1 MNTAVQSY
9 TEATNEESREI
20 MSNTTTK
27 KSNPLFEILF
37 NVIIPSIILMKLSG
51 DEYLGT
57 AMALV
62 VALLF
67 PIVYGGMDL
76 IRNKKFNFIAALGFV
91 SVLLTGGIGLLELDT
106 RWLAVKEA
114 LIPGLIG
121 LAVLGS
127 TFTRYPLM
135 QKMVLNDTVLNL
147 EVITE
152 RLKEN
157 GKTEAFDRCLMS
169 SNYLFASTFA
179 FSSAMNYFLATWIV
193 TSPAGTP
200 EFNEELG
207 KLTLY
212 SYPMIAIPS
221 MLMMFGIFYYVW
233 RQIRAMTSLE
243 TEQIFHTK

>member
-1 MNTAVQSY
+1 
-9 TEATNEESREI
+9 
-20 MSNTTTK
+20 MSNTTAK
-27 KSNPLFEILF
+27 KPNPLFEILF
-37 NVIIPSIILMKLSG
+37 NVFIPSFILMKFSG
-51 DEYLGT
+51 DEHLGT

-67 PIVYGGMDL
+67 PIIYGGMDL
-76 IRNKKFNFIAALGFV
+76 VRNKKFNFISALGFI

-106 RWLAVKEA
+106 RWLALKEA

-135 QKMVLNDTVLNL
+135 QKLILNDTVLNL
-147 EVITE
+147 ALINQ

-157 GKTEAFDRCLMS
+157 DKTDAFERCLMS

-193 TSPAGTP
+193 TSPSGTAA
-200 EFNEELG
+200 FNEELG
-207 KLTLY
+207 KMTLY

-221 MLMMFGIFYYVW
+221 MLMMFGIFYYIW
-233 RQIRAMTSLE
+233 RQVRAMTSLE
-243 TEQIFHTK
+243 TEQIFHLK

>member
-1 MNTAVQSY
+1 
-9 TEATNEESREI
+9 
-20 MSNTTTK
+20 MSNTTAK
-27 KSNPLFEILF
+27 KSNPLVEILF
-37 NVIIPSIILMKLSG
+37 NVFVPSFILMKFSG
-51 DEYLGT
+51 EEHLGT
-57 AMALV
+57 ALALV

-76 IRNKKFNFIAALGFV
+76 IRNKKFNFISALGFV

-106 RWLAVKEA
+106 KWLALKEA

-121 LAVLGS
+121 LAVFGS

-135 QKMVLNDTVLNL
+135 QKMVLNDTLLNL
-147 EVITE
+147 DLITQ
-152 RLKEN
+152 RLKER
-157 GKTEAFDRCLMS
+157 GKTDAFERCLMS

-179 FSSAMNYFLATWIV
+179 FSSVMNYFLATWIV
-193 TSPAGTP
+193 TSPAGTV

-212 SYPMIAIPS
+212 SYPVIAIPS

-233 RQIRAMTSLE
+233 RQIRSMTSLD

>member
-1 MNTAVQSY
+1 
-9 TEATNEESREI
+9 
-20 MSNTTTK
+20 
-27 KSNPLFEILF
+27 
-37 NVIIPSIILMKLSG
+37 
-51 DEYLGT
+51 
-57 AMALV
+57 MALV

-67 PIVYGGMDL
+67 PIIYGGMDL
-76 IRNKKFNFIAALGFV
+76 VRNKKFNFISALGFI

-106 RWLAVKEA
+106 RWLALKEA

-135 QKMVLNDTVLNL
+135 QKLVLNETVLNL
-147 EVITE
+147 SLINE

-157 GKTEAFDRCLMS
+157 GQSEAFERCLMS

-193 TSPAGTP
+193 TSPSGTAA
-200 EFNEELG
+200 FNEELG
-207 KLTLY
+207 KMTLY

-221 MLMMFGIFYYVW
+221 MLMMFGIFYYIW
-233 RQIRAMTSLE
+233 RQVRTMTSLE
-243 TEQIFHTK
+243 TEQIFHLK

>member
-1 MNTAVQSY
+1 
-9 TEATNEESREI
+9 
-20 MSNTTTK
+20 MSNTTAK
-27 KSNPLFEILF
+27 KSNPLVEILF
-37 NVIIPSIILMKLSG
+37 NVFVPSFILMKFSG
-51 DEYLGT
+51 EEHLGT
-57 AMALV
+57 ALALV

-67 PIVYGGMDL
+67 PIVYGGIDL
-76 IRNKKFNFIAALGFV
+76 IRNKKFNFISALGFV

-106 RWLAVKEA
+106 KWLALKEA

-121 LAVLGS
+121 LAVFGS

-147 EVITE
+147 DLITQ
-152 RLKEN
+152 RLKER
-157 GKTEAFDRCLMS
+157 GKTDAFERCLMS

-179 FSSAMNYFLATWIV
+179 FSSVMNYFLATWIV
-193 TSPAGTP
+193 TSPAGTV

-212 SYPMIAIPS
+212 SYPVIAIPS

-233 RQIRAMTSLE
+233 RQIRSMTSLE

>member
-1 MNTAVQSY
+1 MN
-9 TEATNEESREI
+9 
-20 MSNTTTK
+20 NTTTK

-37 NVIIPSIILMKLSG
+37 NVFIPSFILMKFSG
-51 DEYLGT
+51 DEHLGT

-76 IRNKKFNFIAALGFV
+76 IRNKKFNFISALGFV

-106 RWLAVKEA
+106 RWLALKEA

-127 TFTRYPLM
+127 TFTRYPFM
-135 QKMVLNDTVLNL
+135 QKVLLNDTVLNL
-147 EVITE
+147 SLIKE
-152 RLKEN
+152 RLRER
-157 GKTEAFDRCLMS
+157 GRTEEFERCLMS

-193 TSPAGTP
+193 TSPAGTVA
-200 EFNEELG
+200 FNEELG

-212 SYPMIAIPS
+212 SYPIIAIPS
-221 MLMMFGIFYYVW
+221 MLMMLGIFYYIW
-233 RQIRAMTSLE
+233 RQVRAMTSLE

>member
-1 MNTAVQSY
+1 
-9 TEATNEESREI
+9 
-20 MSNTTTK
+20 
-27 KSNPLFEILF
+27 
-37 NVIIPSIILMKLSG
+37 
-51 DEYLGT
+51 
-57 AMALV
+57 MALV

-67 PIVYGGMDL
+67 PIIYGGMDL
-76 IRNKKFNFIAALGFV
+76 VRNKKFNFISALGFI

-106 RWLAVKEA
+106 RWLALKEA

-135 QKMVLNDTVLNL
+135 QKLVLNDTVLNL
-147 EVITE
+147 SLINE

-157 GKTEAFDRCLMS
+157 GQSEAFERCLMS

-193 TSPAGTP
+193 TSPSGTAA
-200 EFNEELG
+200 FNEELG
-207 KLTLY
+207 KMTLY

-221 MLMMFGIFYYVW
+221 MLMMFGIFYYIW
-233 RQIRAMTSLE
+233 RQVRMMTSLE
-243 TEQIFHTK
+243 TEQIFHLK

>member
-1 MNTAVQSY
+1 
-9 TEATNEESREI
+9 
-20 MSNTTTK
+20 MSNTTAK

-37 NVIIPSIILMKLSG
+37 NVFIPSFILMKYSG
-51 DEYLGT
+51 EEHLGT

-67 PIVYGGMDL
+67 PVVYGGMVL
-76 IRNKKFNFIAALGFV
+76 IRNKKFNFISALGFI

-106 RWLAVKEA
+106 RWLALKEA

-121 LAVLGS
+121 IAVLGS

-147 EVITE
+147 ALINE
-152 RLKEN
+152 RLREN
-157 GKTEAFDRCLMS
+157 GKTDAFERCLMS

-193 TSPAGTP
+193 TSPSGTAA
-200 EFNEELG
+200 FNEELG

-221 MLMMFGIFYYVW
+221 MLMMFGIFYYIW

-243 TEQIFHTK
+243 TEQIFHIK

>member
-1 MNTAVQSY
+1 
-9 TEATNEESREI
+9 
-20 MSNTTTK
+20 MSNTTAK
-27 KSNPLFEILF
+27 KPNPLFEILF
-37 NVIIPSIILMKLSG
+37 NVFIPSFILMKFSG
-51 DEYLGT
+51 DEHLGT

-67 PIVYGGMDL
+67 PIIYGGMDL
-76 IRNKKFNFIAALGFV
+76 VRNKKFNFISALGFI

-106 RWLAVKEA
+106 RWLALKEA

-135 QKMVLNDTVLNL
+135 QKLVLNDTVLNL
-147 EVITE
+147 SLINE

-157 GKTEAFDRCLMS
+157 GQSEAFERCLMS

-193 TSPAGTP
+193 TSPSGTAA
-200 EFNEELG
+200 FNEELG
-207 KLTLY
+207 KMTLY

-221 MLMMFGIFYYVW
+221 MLMMFGIFYYIW
-233 RQIRAMTSLE
+233 RQVRTMTSLE
-243 TEQIFHTK
+243 TEQIFHIK

>member
-1 MNTAVQSY
+1 
-9 TEATNEESREI
+9 
-20 MSNTTTK
+20 MSNTTAK
-27 KSNPLFEILF
+27 KPNPLFEILF
-37 NVIIPSIILMKLSG
+37 NVFIPSFILMKFSG
-51 DEYLGT
+51 DEHLGT

-67 PIVYGGMDL
+67 PIIYGGMDL
-76 IRNKKFNFIAALGFV
+76 VRNKKFNFISALGFI

-106 RWLAVKEA
+106 RWLALKEA

-135 QKMVLNDTVLNL
+135 QKLVLNDTVLNL
-147 EVITE
+147 ALINQ

-157 GKTEAFDRCLMS
+157 GKTDAFERCLMS

-179 FSSAMNYFLATWIV
+179 FSSSMNYFLATWIV
-193 TSPAGTP
+193 TSPSGTAA
-200 EFNEELG
+200 FNEELG
-207 KLTLY
+207 KMTLY

-221 MLMMFGIFYYVW
+221 MLMMFGIFYYIW
-233 RQIRAMTSLE
+233 RQVRAMTSLE
-243 TEQIFHTK
+243 TEQIFHLK

>member
-1 MNTAVQSY
+1 
-9 TEATNEESREI
+9 
-20 MSNTTTK
+20 
-27 KSNPLFEILF
+27 
-37 NVIIPSIILMKLSG
+37 
-51 DEYLGT
+51 
-57 AMALV
+57 MALV

-67 PIVYGGMDL
+67 PIIYGGMDL
-76 IRNKKFNFIAALGFV
+76 VRNKKFNFISALGFI

-106 RWLAVKEA
+106 RWLALKEA

-135 QKMVLNDTVLNL
+135 QKLVLNDTVLNL
-147 EVITE
+147 SLINE

-157 GKTEAFDRCLMS
+157 GQSEAFERCLMS

-193 TSPAGTP
+193 TSPSGTAA
-200 EFNEELG
+200 FNEELG
-207 KLTLY
+207 KMTLY

-221 MLMMFGIFYYVW
+221 MLMMFGIFYYIW

-243 TEQIFHTK
+243 TEQIFHIK

>member
-1 MNTAVQSY
+1 
-9 TEATNEESREI
+9 
-20 MSNTTTK
+20 
-27 KSNPLFEILF
+27 
-37 NVIIPSIILMKLSG
+37 MKFSS
-51 DEYLGT
+51 DENLGT

-67 PIVYGGMDL
+67 PIIYGGMDL
-76 IRNKKFNFIAALGFV
+76 VRNKKFNFISALGFI

-106 RWLAVKEA
+106 RWLALKEA

-135 QKMVLNDTVLNL
+135 QKLVLNDTVLNL
-147 EVITE
+147 SLINE

-157 GKTEAFDRCLMS
+157 GQSEAFERCLMS

-193 TSPAGTP
+193 TSPSGTAA
-200 EFNEELG
+200 FNEELG
-207 KLTLY
+207 KMTLY

-221 MLMMFGIFYYVW
+221 MLMMFGIFYYIW
-233 RQIRAMTSLE
+233 RQVRTMTSLE
-243 TEQIFHTK
+243 TEQIFHLK

>member
-1 MNTAVQSY
+1 MN
-9 TEATNEESREI
+9 
-20 MSNTTTK
+20 NTTTK

-37 NVIIPSIILMKLSG
+37 NVFIPSFILMKFSG
-51 DEYLGT
+51 DEHLGT

-76 IRNKKFNFIAALGFV
+76 IRNKKFNFISALGFV

-106 RWLAVKEA
+106 RWLALKEA

-127 TFTRYPLM
+127 TFTRYPFM
-135 QKMVLNDTVLNL
+135 QKMLLNDTVLNL
-147 EVITE
+147 SLIKE
-152 RLKEN
+152 RLSAR
-157 GKTEAFDRCLMS
+157 GRTEEFERCLMS

-193 TSPAGTP
+193 TSPAGTVA
-200 EFNEELG
+200 FNEELG

-212 SYPMIAIPS
+212 SYPIIAIPS
-221 MLMMFGIFYYVW
+221 MLMMFGIFYYIW
-233 RQIRAMTSLE
+233 RQVRAMTSLE

>member
-1 MNTAVQSY
+1 
-9 TEATNEESREI
+9 
-20 MSNTTTK
+20 MSNTTAK

-37 NVIIPSIILMKLSG
+37 NVFIPSFILMKYSG
-51 DEYLGT
+51 EENLGT

-67 PIVYGGMDL
+67 PVVYGGMDL
-76 IRNKKFNFIAALGFV
+76 IRNKKFNFISALGFI

-106 RWLAVKEA
+106 RWLALKEA

-121 LAVLGS
+121 IAVLGS

-147 EVITE
+147 ALINE
-152 RLKEN
+152 RLREN
-157 GKTEAFDRCLMS
+157 GKTDAFERCLMS

-193 TSPAGTP
+193 TSPSGTAA
-200 EFNEELG
+200 FNEELG

-221 MLMMFGIFYYVW
+221 MLMMFGIFYYIW

-243 TEQIFHTK
+243 TEQIFHIK

>member
-1 MNTAVQSY
+1 
-9 TEATNEESREI
+9 
-20 MSNTTTK
+20 MSNTTAK
-27 KSNPLFEILF
+27 KPNPLFEILF
-37 NVIIPSIILMKLSG
+37 NVFIPSFILMKFSG
-51 DEYLGT
+51 DEHLGT

-67 PIVYGGMDL
+67 PIIYGGMDL
-76 IRNKKFNFIAALGFV
+76 VPNKKFNFISALGFI

-106 RWLAVKEA
+106 RWLALKEA

-135 QKMVLNDTVLNL
+135 QKLVLNDTVLNL
-147 EVITE
+147 ALINQ

-157 GKTEAFDRCLMS
+157 GKTDAFERCLMS

-193 TSPAGTP
+193 TSPSGTAA
-200 EFNEELG
+200 FNEELG
-207 KLTLY
+207 KMTLY

-221 MLMMFGIFYYVW
+221 MLMMFGIFYYIW
-233 RQIRAMTSLE
+233 RQVRAMTSLE
-243 TEQIFHTK
+243 TEQIFHLK

>member
-1 MNTAVQSY
+1 MN
-9 TEATNEESREI
+9 
-20 MSNTTTK
+20 NTTTK

-37 NVIIPSIILMKLSG
+37 NVFIPSIILMKLSG
-51 DEYLGT
+51 EEHLGT
-57 AMALV
+57 VMALV
-62 VALLF
+62 VALAF
-67 PIVYGGMDL
+67 PVVYGGMDL
-76 IRNKKFNFIAALGFV
+76 VRNKKFNFIAALGFV

-106 RWLAVKEA
+106 RWLALKEA

-127 TFTRYPLM
+127 TFTKYPFM
-135 QKMVLNDTVLNL
+135 QKMILNDTVLNL
-147 EVITE
+147 PLITE

-157 GKTEAFDRCLMS
+157 GKSQAFDRCLMS

-193 TSPAGTP
+193 TSPAGTA

-212 SYPMIAIPS
+212 SYPIIAIPS

>member
-1 MNTAVQSY
+1 
-9 TEATNEESREI
+9 
-20 MSNTTTK
+20 MSNTTAK
-27 KSNPLFEILF
+27 KPNPLFEILF
-37 NVIIPSIILMKLSG
+37 NVFIPSFILMKFSG
-51 DEYLGT
+51 AEHLGT

-67 PIVYGGMDL
+67 PIIYGGMDL
-76 IRNKKFNFIAALGFV
+76 VRNKKFNFISALGFI

-106 RWLAVKEA
+106 RWLALKEA

-135 QKMVLNDTVLNL
+135 QKLVLNETVLNL
-147 EVITE
+147 SLINE

-157 GKTEAFDRCLMS
+157 GQSEAFERCLMS

-193 TSPAGTP
+193 TSPSGTAA
-200 EFNEELG
+200 FNEELG
-207 KLTLY
+207 KMTLY

-221 MLMMFGIFYYVW
+221 MLMMFGIFYYIW
-233 RQIRAMTSLE
+233 RQVRTMTSLE
-243 TEQIFHTK
+243 TEQIFHLK

>member
-1 MNTAVQSY
+1 
-9 TEATNEESREI
+9 
-20 MSNTTTK
+20 
-27 KSNPLFEILF
+27 
-37 NVIIPSIILMKLSG
+37 
-51 DEYLGT
+51 
-57 AMALV
+57 MALV
-62 VALLF
+62 VALAF
-67 PIVYGGMDL
+67 PVAYGGMEL

-91 SVLLTGGIGLLELDT
+91 SVLLTGGIGLLELDA
-106 RWLAVKEA
+106 RWLALKEA

-127 TFTRYPLM
+127 TFTRYPFM
-135 QKMVLNDTVLNL
+135 QKMILNDTILNL
-147 EVITE
+147 PLIKE
-152 RLKEN
+152 RLEES
-157 GKTEAFDRCLMS
+157 GKSQAFERCLMT

-179 FSSAMNYFLATWIV
+179 FSSVMNYFLATWIV
-193 TSPAGTP
+193 TSPAGTA

-212 SYPMIAIPS
+212 SYPIIAIPS

>member
-1 MNTAVQSY
+1 MN
-9 TEATNEESREI
+9 
-20 MSNTTTK
+20 NTTAK

-37 NVIIPSIILMKLSG
+37 NVFIPSFILMKFSG
-51 DEYLGT
+51 EEHLGT

-67 PIVYGGMDL
+67 PIAYGGMDL

-106 RWLAVKEA
+106 RWLALKEA

-127 TFTRYPLM
+127 TFTRYPFM
-135 QKMVLNDTVLNL
+135 QKMILNDTVLNL
-147 EVITE
+147 TLITE

-157 GKTEAFDRCLMS
+157 GRSEAFERCLAS

-193 TSPAGTP
+193 TSPAGTAQ
-200 EFNEELG
+200 FNEELG

-212 SYPMIAIPS
+212 SYPIIAIPS
-221 MLMMFGIFYYVW
+221 MLMMLGIFYYVW

-243 TEQIFHTK
+243 TEQIFHIK

>member
-1 MNTAVQSY
+1 
-9 TEATNEESREI
+9 
-20 MSNTTTK
+20 
-27 KSNPLFEILF
+27 
-37 NVIIPSIILMKLSG
+37 
-51 DEYLGT
+51 
-57 AMALV
+57 MALV
-62 VALLF
+62 VALAF
-67 PIVYGGMDL
+67 PVAYGGMEL

-106 RWLAVKEA
+106 RWLALKEA

-127 TFTRYPLM
+127 TFTRYPFM
-135 QKMVLNDTVLNL
+135 QKMILNDTILNL
-147 EVITE
+147 PLIKE
-152 RLKEN
+152 RLEES
-157 GKTEAFDRCLMS
+157 GKSQAFERCLMM

-179 FSSAMNYFLATWIV
+179 FSSVMNYFLATWIV
-193 TSPAGTP
+193 TSPAGTA

-212 SYPMIAIPS
+212 SYPIIAIPS

>member
-1 MNTAVQSY
+1 
-9 TEATNEESREI
+9 
-20 MSNTTTK
+20 MSNTTAK
-27 KSNPLFEILF
+27 KPSPLFEILF
-37 NVIIPSIILMKLSG
+37 NVFIPSIILMKLSG

-62 VALLF
+62 VALAF
-67 PIVYGGMDL
+67 PLIYGGMDL
-76 IRNKKFNFIAALGFV
+76 IRNQKFNFIAALGFI

-106 RWLAVKEA
+106 RWLALKEA

-121 LAVLGS
+121 LTVLGS

-135 QKMVLNDTVLNL
+135 QKLILNDTVLNL
-147 EVITE
+147 SLINQ

-157 GKTEAFDRCLMS
+157 GQSSAFERCLMR

-200 EFNEELG
+200 AFNEELG
-207 KLTLY
+207 KMTLY

-221 MLMMFGIFYYVW
+221 MLMMFGIFYYIW
-233 RQIRAMTSLE
+233 RQVRAMTSLE
-243 TEQIFHTK
+243 TEQIFHLK

>member
-1 MNTAVQSY
+1 
-9 TEATNEESREI
+9 
-20 MSNTTTK
+20 MSNTTAK
-27 KSNPLFEILF
+27 KPSPLFEILF
-37 NVIIPSIILMKLSG
+37 NVFIPSIILMKLSG

-62 VALLF
+62 VALAF
-67 PIVYGGMDL
+67 PLAYGGMDL
-76 IRNKKFNFIAALGFV
+76 VRNQKFNFISALGFI

-106 RWLAVKEA
+106 RWLALKEA
-114 LIPGLIG
+114 LIPGIIG

-135 QKMVLNDTVLNL
+135 QKLILNDTVLNL
-147 EVITE
+147 ALINQ
-152 RLKEN
+152 RLRES
-157 GKTEAFDRCLMS
+157 GQSAAFERCLMW
-169 SNYLFASTFA
+169 SNYLFASTFV

-200 EFNEELG
+200 AFNEELG
-207 KLTLY
+207 KMTLY

-221 MLMMFGIFYYVW
+221 MLMMFGIFYYIW

-243 TEQIFHTK
+243 TEQIFHLK

>member
-1 MNTAVQSY
+1 
-9 TEATNEESREI
+9 
-20 MSNTTTK
+20 MSNTTAK
-27 KSNPLFEILF
+27 KPNPLFEILF
-37 NVIIPSIILMKLSG
+37 NVFIPSFILMKFSG
-51 DEYLGT
+51 DEHLGT

-67 PIVYGGMDL
+67 PIIYGGMDL
-76 IRNKKFNFIAALGFV
+76 VRNKKFNFISALGFI

-106 RWLAVKEA
+106 RWLALKEA

-127 TFTRYPLM
+127 TFTRYPPM
-135 QKMVLNDTVLNL
+135 QKLVLNDTVLNL
-147 EVITE
+147 ALINQ

-157 GKTEAFDRCLMS
+157 GKTDAFERCLMS

-193 TSPAGTP
+193 TSPSGTAA
-200 EFNEELG
+200 FNEELG
-207 KLTLY
+207 KMTLY

-221 MLMMFGIFYYVW
+221 MLMMFGIFYYIW
-233 RQIRAMTSLE
+233 RQVRAMTSLE
-243 TEQIFHTK
+243 TEQIFHLK

>member
-1 MNTAVQSY
+1 
-9 TEATNEESREI
+9 
-20 MSNTTTK
+20 MSNTTAK
-27 KSNPLFEILF
+27 KSNPLVEILF
-37 NVIIPSIILMKLSG
+37 NVFVPSFILMKFSG
-51 DEYLGT
+51 EEHLGT
-57 AMALV
+57 ALALV

-76 IRNKKFNFIAALGFV
+76 IRNKKFNFISALGFV

-106 RWLAVKEA
+106 KWLALKEA

-121 LAVLGS
+121 LAVFGS

-147 EVITE
+147 DLITQ
-152 RLKEN
+152 RLKER
-157 GKTEAFDRCLMS
+157 GKTDAFERCLMS

-179 FSSAMNYFLATWIV
+179 FSSVMNYFLATWIV
-193 TSPAGTP
+193 TSPAGTV

-212 SYPMIAIPS
+212 SYPVIAIPS
-221 MLMMFGIFYYVW
+221 ILMMFGIFYYVW
-233 RQIRAMTSLE
+233 RQIRSMTSLE

>member
-1 MNTAVQSY
+1 
-9 TEATNEESREI
+9 
-20 MSNTTTK
+20 
-27 KSNPLFEILF
+27 
-37 NVIIPSIILMKLSG
+37 
-51 DEYLGT
+51 
-57 AMALV
+57 MALV

-67 PIVYGGMDL
+67 PIIYGGMDL
-76 IRNKKFNFIAALGFV
+76 VRNKKFNFISALGFI

-106 RWLAVKEA
+106 RWLVLKEA

-135 QKMVLNDTVLNL
+135 QKLVLNDTVLNL
-147 EVITE
+147 SLINE

-157 GKTEAFDRCLMS
+157 GQSEAFERCLMS

-193 TSPAGTP
+193 TSPSGTAA
-200 EFNEELG
+200 FNEELG
-207 KLTLY
+207 KMTLY

-221 MLMMFGIFYYVW
+221 MLMMFGIFYYIW
-233 RQIRAMTSLE
+233 RQVRTMTSLE
-243 TEQIFHTK
+243 TEQIFHLK

>member
-1 MNTAVQSY
+1 
-9 TEATNEESREI
+9 
-20 MSNTTTK
+20 MSNTTAK
-27 KSNPLFEILF
+27 KPNPLFEILF
-37 NVIIPSIILMKLSG
+37 NVFIPSFILMKFSG
-51 DEYLGT
+51 DEHLGT

-67 PIVYGGMDL
+67 PIIYGGMDL
-76 IRNKKFNFIAALGFV
+76 VRNKKFNFISVLGFI

-106 RWLAVKEA
+106 RWLALKEA

-135 QKMVLNDTVLNL
+135 QKLVLNDTVLNL
-147 EVITE
+147 SLINE

-157 GKTEAFDRCLMS
+157 GQSEAFERCLIS

-193 TSPAGTP
+193 TSPSGTAA
-200 EFNEELG
+200 FNEELG
-207 KLTLY
+207 KMTLY

-221 MLMMFGIFYYVW
+221 MLMMFGIFYYIW
-233 RQIRAMTSLE
+233 RQVRTMTSLE
-243 TEQIFHTK
+243 TEQIFHLK